1 MLNEVS
7 ELTGKVTLLLGRN
20 DVPYDFP
27 KSNALEFVDAK
38 FVRGWR
44 PINLWRTAKT
54 LSKVGP
60 VDVIHDTFGNFL
72 MPFLRA
78 YKRKNRPV
86 LVTSF
91 YALERWRIDN
101 VWKTQGYNT
110 ISLLLNQSGR
120 RMYLGAITQFLMSK
134 FADHVVLQSPGL
146 IQRLAESIHISQDK
160 VRVITNSVNTDFW
173 TPGVSEYSRQEN
185 NFGLLYVG
193 GLDNSHGLMSTLRV
207 MKGIHDLGHK
217 ITLNLVIKAGIGELN
232 TIIKYIEK
240 LGLFPFVVIE
250 QNLSRNQMKERY
262 NLADALVY
270 QTINDG
276 SPRVVLEAMSCGL
289 PIVASNHPGIDI
301 LDPDSKIISFTGFCD
316 EKSMK
321 AEIVQLIEKP
331 GMGMRVGEAGRAMVR
346 EKFDTEPIAKQ
357 YAVFYQEILLAKAR
371 M

>member
-20 DVPYDFP
+20 DMPNGFP
-27 KSNALEFVDAK
+27 KSNSLELVDAK

-44 PINLWRTAKT
+44 LLNLWRTAKA
-54 LSKVGP
+54 LSKLGH
-60 VDVIHDTFGNFL
+60 VDVIHDTFGNL
-72 MPFLRA
+72 LIPFIRA
-78 YKRKNRPV
+78 YKKKDRPV
-86 LVTSF
+86 FVTSF

-134 FADHVVLQSPGL
+134 FADYVVLQSPGL

-185 NFGLLYVG
+185 NFRLLYIG
-193 GLDNSHGLMSTLRV
+193 GLDNSHGLISILKV
-207 MKGIHDLGHK
+207 MKGIDDLGHK
-217 ITLNLVIKAGIGELN
+217 ITLNLVIKAGIGKLDAIN
-232 TIIKYIEK
+232 KYIEK
-240 LGLFPFVVIE
+240 LGLFTFVEIE
-250 QNLSRNQMKERY
+250 QNLSRSQMKKRY
-262 NLADALVY
+262 NVADALIY

-289 PIVASNHPGIDI
+289 PVVASNHPGIDI
-301 LDPDSKIISFTGFCD
+301 LDPDSKIIRFTRFCD

-321 AEIVQLIEKP
+321 AEIVQLIENP
-331 GMGMRVGEAGRAMVR
+331 SMGMRVGEAGRAMVR
-346 EKFDTEPIAKQ
+346 KKFDTNPIAKQ
-357 YAVFYQEILLAKAR
+357 YAVLYQETLTAKAR